1 MATLTVTIR
10 EDIVINGKDRGS
22 EISQSISSIT
32 QTLNRVLQVGTT
44 EEDILNFQASRPDAG
59 SLRADKM
66 EYLRITNLSSSATLD
81 LRITDATNVKE
92 YLLQIGAG
100 ESFIMFNNE
109 IDVKRYPQSSASDE
123 LGDAVSFTD
132 IETIKAKASAN
143 ASVEIFAASID

>member
-1 MATLTVTIR
+1 MATLTVTIK

-22 EISQSISSIT
+22 EISKSFSSIT
-32 QTLNRVLQVGTT
+32 QTMNRVLQVGTT
-44 EEDILNFQASRPDAG
+44 EEDILNFQALRPDAG

-66 EYLRITNLSSSATLD
+66 EYLRVTNLSTSGNLD
-81 LRITDATNVKE
+81 LRITDATNTKE

-100 ESFIMFNNE
+100 ESFIIFNNE

-132 IETIKAKASAN
+132 IETIKAKGSTN
-143 ASVEIFAASID
+143 ISVEIFAASID

>member
-1 MATLTVTIR
+1 MASLTVSIK
-10 EDIVINGKDRGS
+10 EEISINGKDRGS
-22 EISQSISSIT
+22 EISKTISSIT
-32 QTLNRVLQVGTT
+32 QTINRVLSVGAT

-59 SLRADKM
+59 SLRVDKM
-66 EYLRITNLSSSATLD
+66 KYLRITNLATSGTLD

-109 IDVKRYPQSSASDE
+109 IDVKRYPQSSALDE

-132 IETIKAKASAN
+132 IESIKAKASTDI
-143 ASVEIFAASID
+143 SVEVFAASID

>member
-1 MATLTVTIR
+1 M
-10 EDIVINGKDRGS
+10 INGKDRGS

-66 EYLRITNLSSSATLD
+66 EYLRVTNLSSSATLD

-132 IETIKAKASAN
+132 IESIKAKGSAN